1 MEEMRDRERDLLR
14 QVEKKTSECELK
26 HNENERLNQKI
37 KTM

>member
-14 QVEKKTSECELK
+14 QVDKKTNECELK
-26 HNENERLNQKI
+26 QNENERLNQKI